1 MPLTFKPLAAGI
13 GVEIGGVDFSKPLN
27 VDTVA
32 QIHKAWDERCVILFR
47 GARMDNRQHVDFS
60 RNFGPLDN
68 HDLIARLRDPV
79 HHEILPVTAQEEGG
93 RTLVV
98 GRQWHTDMS
107 CTVTPPAG
115 SLLRCEVIPPIG
127 GNTMFS
133 NMYLAYEALSDTMK
147 QVLEGLEGIHDLR
160 VAKHNRGQDPATIL
174 ARTPPVAHPIV
185 RVHPRSGRK
194 ALFVNEMTSAGIVGM
209 THEEAQPILKFL
221 FEHSVQPEF
230 TYRHAWQVGDMIG
243 WDNRSAMHLA
253 LADYDFSLPRM
264 LYRTTLLGEPC
275 GRVLPADAVPQF
287 TYNPRS

>member
-1 MPLTFKPLAAGI
+1 MSLSFKPLAAGI
-13 GVEIGGVDFSKPLN
+13 GVEVSGVDIRNPLDA
-27 VDTVA
+27 DTA
-32 QIHKAWDERCVILFR
+32 AKIKRAWAENCVILFR
-47 GARMDNRQHVDFS
+47 DVRMDHRQHVEFS

-93 RTLVV
+93 RTLIV

-133 NMYLAYEALSDTMK
+133 NMYLAYESLSEPMRKFLD
-147 QVLEGLEGIHDLR
+147 GLEGIHDLR

-174 ARTPPVAHPIV
+174 ARTPPIAHPMV
-185 RVHPRSGRK
+185 RVHPLTGRK

-209 THEEAQPILKFL
+209 KYEESQPILKYL

-230 TYRHAWQVGDMIG
+230 TYRHAWSVGDLVG
-243 WDNRSAMHLA
+243 WDNRCAMHLA
-253 LADYDFSLPRM
+253 LADYDYSVPRL
-264 LYRTTLLGEPC
+264 LYRTTMLGEPI
-275 GRVLPADAVPQF
+275 GRILPVEAVSQF
-287 TYNPRS
+287 TYDPRN